1 MINKGLVTALLIAVF
16 GFIGFVIW
24 QNYQIEQ
31 SSKVANQNSQVS
43 PVSQATLSQ
52 EDMSAQN
59 GGFIDDSSDEYFLIP
74 ELRIR
79 FKKITGITPRYVY
92 NETNQSVSFS
102 TNEFNSFVLDN
113 QKYLH
118 CVTYFY
124 PSVNVDL
131 TPSKW
136 RDISGFEAQKLADG
150 RYLMIHWS
158 PIGCAA
164 KEETKSDQD
173 FIENQVRLFEQF
185 FDTVQSY

>member
-1 MINKGLVTALLIAVF
+1 MINKGLVIALLIAVF
-16 GFIGFVIW
+16 GLIGFVIW

-31 SSKVANQNSQVS
+31 SSKVANQNSQVT
-43 PVSQATLSQ
+43 PVSQTKPSQ
-52 EDMSAQN
+52 EDMSAPDS
-59 GGFIDDSSDEYFLIP
+59 GFIDDSSDEYFIIP

-136 RDISGFEAQKLADG
+136 RDISGFEARKLADG

-158 PIGCAA
+158 PVGCVAL
-164 KEETKSDQD
+164 EETKSDQD
-173 FIENQVRLFEQF
+173 FIENQARLFEQF
-185 FDTVQSY
+185 FDTVHSY